1 MAIQLNPEQE
11 RVVTEALQAG
21 LVPAADDAL
30 EMGVAAVREKLRSR
44 GRSAPESAREWSKEL
59 DAWISGH
66 STAEPLLSDQA
77 IDRDAI
83 YGERGR

>member
-11 RVVTEALQAG
+11 RIVTEALQAG

-44 GRSAPESAREWSKEL
+44 EGSAPESVREWSKEL
-59 DAWISGH
+59 DAWIGGH
-66 STAEPLLSDQA
+66 STVEPLLSDQA
-77 IDRDAI
+77 VERDAI
-83 YGERGR
+83 YGERGM